1 MGSGSAWPTPGVRT
15 PGATSAAGD
24 FGRVDNLTRFANYR
38 KIAAIGR
45 RRTIAANYICDPPAM
60 LGKHEIVHSL
70 MDGWAVS
77 GLTRFQSGAPFSVP
91 NIGNQ
96 QLEGS

>member
-1 MGSGSAWPTPGVRT
+1 VAGRSVPRVQTAI
-15 PGATSAAGD
+15 SAASTT
-24 FGRVDNLTRFANYR
+24 LTRFANYR
-38 KIAAIGR
+38 TIAAIGR

-60 LGKHEIVHSL
+60 FGKHEIVHSL

-91 NIGNQ
+91 NIGNP
-96 QLEGS
+96 QLESS